1 MIRETK
7 ESLPIFF
14 TRMAPS
20 HFFDVRNFDSKKPL
34 EALCKTIVLCV
45 SAIGSANAFVQGMKK
60 VCTCFCSMYSF
71 IFSPFIVVVVVVL
84 FFVFVFPPSYLY
96 SNSNHNLLQLGAVYV
111 DQLEFSDHHMFKSMV
126 LRCKILVLVL
136 VLMLMLMRSQSLL
149 RSRIWR

>member
-34 EALCKTIVLCV
+34 EALCNTVVLCV
-45 SAIGSANAFVQGMKK
+45 SAIGSANAFVQAMKK

-71 IFSPFIVVVVVVL
+71 IFSPFIVVIVVVVL
-84 FFVFVFPPSYLY
+84 VLFLFFVFFPPPICTL
-96 SNSNHNLLQLGAVYV
+96 
-111 DQLEFSDHHMFKSMV
+111 
-126 LRCKILVLVL
+126 ILVITCCSWVQF
-136 VLMLMLMRSQSLL
+136 MLINLNSVIITCSNPWYFDAKFLSLC
-149 RSRIWR
+149 

>member
-20 HFFDVRNFDSKKPL
+20 HFFDVRNFNSKKPL
-34 EALCKTIVLCV
+34 EALCNTIVLCV

-71 IFSPFIVVVVVVL
+71 IFSPFIVVVVVL
-84 FFVFVFPPSYLY
+84 FSPPPICILILIITCCSWVQFMLINLNSVIITC
-96 SNSNHNLLQLGAVYV
+96 SNPWYFDAKFL
-111 DQLEFSDHHMFKSMV
+111 
-126 LRCKILVLVL
+126 
-136 VLMLMLMRSQSLL
+136 SLC
-149 RSRIWR
+149 